1 MVQWLLLPAEG
12 AVLQPSVLLVKLVS
26 GHFFYFLNVCAVM
39 LLLCGPQ
46 ADLNYVQDDPAAFYG
61 VTSQYESSENMTIT
75 CSTKVCSFG
84 KQVVEKVE
92 VRLSVMSL
100 FFF

>member
-1 MVQWLLLPAEG
+1 
-12 AVLQPSVLLVKLVS
+12 
-26 GHFFYFLNVCAVM
+26 M
-39 LLLCGPQ
+39 LLAVTVHSDEAAAVVSCADSRVILMFRLCGCQ
-46 ADLNYVQDDPAAFYG
+46 ADLNYNVQDDPAAFYG

-92 VRLSVMSL
+92 VSVVGAISA
-100 FFF
+100 

>member
-1 MVQWLLLPAEG
+1 MKCKKGSGAVPAEG
-12 AVLQPSVLLVKLVS
+12 AVGKPQLMCS
-26 GHFFYFLNVCAVM
+26 
-39 LLLCGPQ
+39 LLCGCQ
-46 ADLNYVQDDPAAFYG
+46 ADLNYNVQDDPAAFYG

-92 VRLSVMSL
+92 VRLEEGFGECLVH
-100 FFF
+100 